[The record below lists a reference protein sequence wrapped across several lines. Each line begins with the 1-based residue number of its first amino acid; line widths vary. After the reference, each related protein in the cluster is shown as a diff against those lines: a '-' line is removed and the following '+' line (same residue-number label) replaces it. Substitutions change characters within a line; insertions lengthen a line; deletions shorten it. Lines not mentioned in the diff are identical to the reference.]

1 MKNLKNLGFIL
12 TLLVLTT
19 NCVGQSLKVR
29 PTLNGVKGTNIT
41 LQQISDLEELELIG
55 PDSVRIVSFRLVVS
69 PRKGN
74 PKMASNNGAKL
85 SVTCSQWINQL
96 QVGDRILF
104 DKIMVK
110 TPSGET
116 KKVLTKIYDV
126 QAGSGEDD

>member
-1 MKNLKNLGFIL
+1 
-12 TLLVLTT
+12 
-19 NCVGQSLKVR
+19 
-29 PTLNGVKGTNIT
+29 
-41 LQQISDLEELELIG
+41 
-55 PDSVRIVSFRLVVS
+55 
-69 PRKGN
+69 
-74 PKMASNNGAKL
+74 MASNNGAKL